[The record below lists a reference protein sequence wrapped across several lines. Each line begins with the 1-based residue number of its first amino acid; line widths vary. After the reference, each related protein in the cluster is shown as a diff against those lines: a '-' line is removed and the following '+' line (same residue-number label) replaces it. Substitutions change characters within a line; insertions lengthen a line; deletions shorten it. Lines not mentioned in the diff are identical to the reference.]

1 MELIEKYLGESN
13 PKPTNL
19 SFGDEV
25 DQNRKSR
32 HGMGNAK
39 IDASIWSWADKKFA
53 KASGSTITN
62 QATAI
67 QKQEIKIHKPKGRMG
82 TTTLTIKPLGD
93 YIMVHDNKGGG
104 MSKPT
109 KKFFKV

>member
-1 MELIEKYLGESN
+1 MGLIEKYLGEGN
-13 PKPTNL
+13 PKPAKL

-25 DQNRKSR
+25 DQNRKSKE
-32 HGMGNAK
+32 GKGSAK
-39 IDASIWSWADKKFA
+39 IDATVWSWADKKFA
-53 KASGSTITN
+53 KANGSTITN

-67 QKQEIKIHKPKGRMG
+67 QKQEIKINKPKGRMG

-104 MSKPT
+104 MTKPE